1 MIKRYAASA
10 AALAASLAL
19 AAPAYAGNNEGSLQ
33 IKAFATGVLPN
44 GEITEV
50 LTNRVGAPATSDSA
64 ASDSVVPTLA
74 IEYFFSPNFSVET
87 ICCVTPHD
95 VTGRGG
101 IAGARLVEDAI
112 ILPATVTL
120 KYHFDLGGGVKPYIG
135 AGPAHFFIFS
145 EGVGSG
151 AAGLGATRVYLSNE
165 FGLALQAGMDI
176 PLNDRGLGFSLDAKR
191 YFVNTTASFF
201 AGNTLALQTKHKLDP
216 WVVSGGLSYRF

>member
-1 MIKRYAASA
+1 MTKRSFVTLAAAAST
-10 AALAASLAL
+10 LAL
-19 AAPAYAGNNEGSLQ
+19 SAPAFAGSPEGAVQ

-50 LTNRVGAPATSDSA
+50 RTNRIGAPATSDSA

-74 IEYFFSPNFSVET
+74 VEYFFSPNFSVET

-101 IAGARLVEDAI
+101 LAGAALVNDAL

-120 KYHFDLGGGVKPYIG
+120 KYHFDLGGVKPYVG
-135 AGPAHFFIFS
+135 AGPARFFIFS
-145 EGVGSG
+145 EGVGAD
-151 AAGLGATRVYLSNE
+151 AARLGATRVDLSDS

-176 PLNDRGLGFSLDAKR
+176 PLNDKGLGFSLDAKR
-191 YFVNTTASFF
+191 YFVDTTASFF
-201 AGNTLALQTKHKLDP
+201 AGNTLALQTRHKVDP

>member
-1 MIKRYAASA
+1 MIKRSAASA
-10 AALAASLAL
+10 AAMMAL
-19 AAPAYAGNNEGSLQ
+19 AFSAPAYAGNNEGSIQ

-50 LTNRVGAPATSDSA
+50 QTNRVGAPAGSDSR

-74 IEYFFSPNFSVET
+74 IEYFLSDNISIET

-95 VTGRGG
+95 VTGSGAL
-101 IAGARLVEDAI
+101 AGAQLVNDAI

-120 KYHFDLGGGVKPYIG
+120 KYHFDLGGVKPYIG

-145 EGVGSG
+145 EGLG
-151 AAGLGATRVYLSNE
+151 ASARTLGATSVDLSNE

-176 PLNDRGLGFSLDAKR
+176 PLNEKGLGFSLDAKR
-191 YFVNTTASFF
+191 YFVGTTARFF
-201 AGNTLALQTKHKLDP
+201 AGNTVALQTKHKLDP
-216 WVVSGGLSYRF
+216 WVISGGLSYRF

>member
-1 MIKRYAASA
+1 MIKRSAASA
-10 AALAASLAL
+10 AAMMAL
-19 AAPAYAGNNEGSLQ
+19 AFSAPAYAGNNEGRIQ

-50 LTNRVGAPATSDSA
+50 QTNRVGAPAGSDSR

-74 IEYFFSPNFSVET
+74 IEYFLSDNISIET

-95 VTGRGG
+95 VTGSGPL
-101 IAGARLVEDAI
+101 AGAQLVNDAI

-120 KYHFDLGGGVKPYIG
+120 KYHFDLGGVKPYIG

-145 EGVGSG
+145 EGLG
-151 AAGLGATRVYLSNE
+151 ASARTLGATSVDLSNE

-176 PLNDRGLGFSLDAKR
+176 PLNDKGLGFSLDAKR
-191 YFVNTTASFF
+191 YFVGTTARFF
-201 AGNTLALQTKHKLDP
+201 AGNTVALQTKHKLDP
-216 WVVSGGLSYRF
+216 WVISGGVSYRF

>member
-1 MIKRYAASA
+1 MTKR
-10 AALAASLAL
+10 LAAVLAAVSTVAL
-19 AAPAYAGNNEGSLQ
+19 AAPAHAGSSEGKLQ
-33 IKAFATGVLPN
+33 IKAFATGVLPS

-50 LTNRVGAPATSDSA
+50 RTNLVGAPATSDSR

-74 IEYFFSPNFSVET
+74 VEYFFSPNVSVET

-101 IAGARLVEDAI
+101 LNGAALVNDAI

-120 KYHFDLGGGVKPYIG
+120 KYHFDLAGVKPYIG
-135 AGPAHFFIFS
+135 AGPTRFFIFS
-145 EGVGSG
+145 EGVGAD
-151 AAGLGATRVYLSNE
+151 AARLGATRVNLSDS
-165 FGLALQAGMDI
+165 FGAVVQAGIDV

-191 YFVNTTASFF
+191 YFVGTTASFY
-201 AGNTLALQTKHKLDP
+201 AGNTLALRTRHKLDP

>member
-1 MIKRYAASA
+1 MTKPSFF
-10 AALAASLAL
+10 ALAAAASTMALSAPAL
-19 AAPAYAGNNEGSLQ
+19 AGSPEGALQ

-50 LTNRVGAPATSDSA
+50 RTNRIGAPATSDSA

-74 IEYFFSPNFSVET
+74 IEYFFSSNFSVET

-101 IAGARLVEDAI
+101 LAGAALVNDAV

-120 KYHFDLGGGVKPYIG
+120 KYHFDLGGVKPYVG
-135 AGPAHFFIFS
+135 AGPTRFFIFS
-145 EGVGSG
+145 EGVGAD
-151 AAGLGATRVYLSNE
+151 AARLGATRVDLSDR
-165 FGLALQAGMDI
+165 FGLALQAGMNV
-176 PLNDRGLGFSLDAKR
+176 PLNDKGLGFSLDAKR
-191 YFVNTTASFF
+191 YFVDTTASFF
-201 AGNTLALQTKHKLDP
+201 AGNTLALQTQHKLDP